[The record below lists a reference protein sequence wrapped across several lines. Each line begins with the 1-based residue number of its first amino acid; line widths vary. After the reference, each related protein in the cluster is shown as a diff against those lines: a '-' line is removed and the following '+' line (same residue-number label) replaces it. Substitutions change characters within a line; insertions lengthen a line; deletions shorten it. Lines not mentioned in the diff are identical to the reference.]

1 MALDV
6 QLDMTERLR
15 AWMGTTLVGA
25 TVEASEAHHLEV
37 QDRTLTLKS
46 PESTLYLTLANGAR
60 IAITGPEG
68 IRFNVYE
75 SPKWRTSKYAQ
86 GHREAASHLNQEE
99 VSVHRAG
106 RT

>member
-1 MALDV
+1 MALEV
-6 QLDMTERLR
+6 KLDMTARLR

-25 TVEASEAHHLEV
+25 TIEVREAHHLEV

-46 PESTLYLTLANGAR
+46 PDAVLYLTLANGTR

-75 SPKWRTSKYAQ
+75 SPKWRTSQYAQ
-86 GHREAASHLNQEE
+86 GHREAASHLNKEE
-99 VSVHRAG
+99 ARVHRAG

>member
-75 SPKWRTSKYAQ
+75 SP
-86 GHREAASHLNQEE
+86 
-99 VSVHRAG
+99 
-106 RT
+106 